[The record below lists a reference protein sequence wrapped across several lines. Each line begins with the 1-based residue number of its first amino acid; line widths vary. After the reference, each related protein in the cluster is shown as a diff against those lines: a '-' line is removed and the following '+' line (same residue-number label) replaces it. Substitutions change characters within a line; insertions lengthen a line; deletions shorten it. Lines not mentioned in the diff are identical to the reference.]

1 MKILEVIGAI
11 FRWLLGAIAPMFAP
25 VLSPVA
31 LAWFVHLLLLAGVSV
46 GLYYVQMYTGIKDK
60 IRGPDFIR
68 PYWLVILFAL
78 AYGLAWATM
87 WLSGLLAPRQTT
99 AIYPDL
105 DEAWDSIKSSLEKA
119 GIGLADTPVLLV
131 LGELPSGY
139 DALFRALPQ
148 GLSVNGGSPGGSPLR
163 AYANRDAIYLTLE
176 GATLLGIQET
186 GEILLAPAPT
196 DSNAGGMASIGAGAS
211 IGIGKSV
218 GMSMGGSVGGMG
230 GTLQQ
235 IQKIIQ
241 QARQQGRPL
250 TDAEKEQIRE
260 LSGTPAAGAPTR
272 GASSSGSVLQN
283 PQIVAETADR
293 LAHVCNLVAAARWPL
308 CPINGAILTIP
319 ISATDRDDAA
329 QQWGLVARQDL
340 AVIEE
345 VFQLQFP
352 VFALV
357 GEAETLPGGGLFF
370 ERFAVDKGNQRLGKS
385 FPLNPQIAPDEL
397 PDAIEENVGWI
408 FGNLLS
414 YWSIR
419 LTRIDGANVSTDTR
433 DNGQLVRFRSELLKR
448 APHLAR
454 LVSRA
459 MTAGDRA
466 PVFGGCYIS
475 AVLKSAPDHAKFA
488 RDFFKKVQDSQGFV
502 AWTDDALVRDA
513 GYRSR
518 TMQGYVLL
526 AVVLVAVLG
535 LAGWTIFGAGHK
547 PGA

>member
-1 MKILEVIGAI
+1 MNLLGSI
-11 FRWLLGAIAPMFAP
+11 FRWVLGAIVPMFVRPLAP
-25 VLSPVA
+25 VG
-31 LAWFVHLLLLAGVSV
+31 LAWFVHIVILVASCV
-46 GLYYVQMYTGIKDK
+46 GLYYAQQHFGLTEK
-60 IRGPDFIR
+60 IGKGPDIIR
-68 PYWLVILFAL
+68 PYWLVILFGL
-78 AYGLAWATM
+78 AYALAWATM

-105 DEAWDSIKSSLEKA
+105 DEAWDAIKNSLEKA

-148 GLSVNGGSPGGSPLR
+148 GLSINGGSPTGSPLR
-163 AYANRDAIYLTLE
+163 AFANRDAIYLTLE

-186 GEILLAPAPT
+186 GDILLTPAA
-196 DSNAGGMASIGAGAS
+196 DQSMGGGMASIGAGAS

-218 GMSMGGSVGGMG
+218 GMSMGGSMG
-230 GTLQQ
+230 GTGGALQQ

-241 QARQQGRPL
+241 AARQQGRPL
-250 TDAEKEQIRE
+250 TDAEKDQIRG
-260 LSGTPAAGAPTR
+260 LSGTPDLPSAPSR
-272 GASSSGSVLQN
+272 SGSSGSVLQN

-293 LAHVCNLVAAARWPL
+293 LAHVCNLVAGARWPL

-357 GEAETLPGGGLFF
+357 GEAETLPGGAQFF
-370 ERFAVDKGNQRLGKS
+370 ERFAVDKGNQRLGKG
-385 FPLNPQIAPDEL
+385 FPLNPQIPVQNVPE
-397 PDAIEENVGWI
+397 AIEENVGWI
-408 FGNLLS
+408 FSNLLS

-419 LTRIDGANVSTDTR
+419 LTRIDSQNVAGDTR

-459 MTAGDRA
+459 MTPGDRI
-466 PVFGGCYIS
+466 PVFGGCYLS
-475 AVLKSAPDHAKFA
+475 AILKSAPDHAKFA
-488 RDFFKKVQDSQGFV
+488 RDFFKKVQDSQGYV
-502 AWTDDALVRDA
+502 AWTDDALSRDA
-513 GYRSR
+513 GYRSKA
-518 TMQGYVLL
+518 MQGYVLL
-526 AVVLVAVLG
+526 AVVILGVVG
-535 LAGWTIFGAGHK
+535 LAGWTLFGAMNK